1 MLIPSK
7 LRRPVRLQ
15 SAVPRQRLL
24 DRLDSAA
31 NYRLALITSPAGY
44 GKTTLIAQWAAARQD
59 LGWYSL
65 DDSDNEPEIFANYLV
80 AAIQQATGGHCLR
93 SEALAQKHQYAS
105 LGTLFAQLSVDLA
118 DWTTPLFLV
127 IDDYHLITNTVIHDA
142 MRGLLRQQPDSLKLV
157 LLSRN
162 LPSLGIANLR
172 VRDQLLEIGSQQ
184 LAFTHEEARQFF
196 AGRLDMPIAAQDSNR
211 LCDEVAGWATA
222 LQLIVLSSRQ
232 SDTPASKTARR
243 LSGINA
249 GHLSD
254 YLVDEVLDRVDGAT
268 RRFLLRCSLLRSMN
282 DALIDR
288 LMGEGNGQQ
297 RLEQTEHQGLFIQ
310 RMDDSG
316 EWFRFHPLF
325 ASFLRQRCQ
334 WELAAEL
341 PEIHCAAAEGWLAQ
355 GYPAEAIHHAMAAND
370 VGMMCRIL
378 LDSGWTLFNH
388 GELALL
394 DRCLKHLPYDVLI
407 LRPRLVLLK
416 GWLAQGQHRSAEVA
430 SLLAHD
436 KAEMARRKLDLAP
449 WLVAEFNALLAQVAI
464 NTGKPLE
471 AESLA
476 AEALR
481 FLPQFNYYGRIVATS
496 VTGEVAHCQGQL
508 VKALSMMQ
516 QTDRMARRHGV
527 YHYALWALLQ
537 QSEILIAQ
545 GYLQAAY
552 EIQDKAFELV
562 GEQHLEQLPMHE
574 FLLRLRAQLLWS
586 WARLD
591 EAEQAA
597 SAGLKV
603 LESAEP
609 QQQLQCL
616 AMLAKIALARGD
628 FDNARSH
635 LHRCENLISGA
646 QYHSDWVTNA
656 DKPRV
661 LFWQLTGDVDAAAR
675 WLDQTVKPDNV
686 DNHFLQGQWRNIARA
701 QILLG
706 QFDEAEVVLDELN
719 DNARQLHLVSDLNRN
734 LLLNNLIYW
743 RTGRKNDAQRVLMEA
758 LSLANRTGFISHFV
772 IEGETM
778 ATQLRQLLQLGVLPE
793 LEQQRTRRILRDI
806 NAHHRHKFA
815 HFDEDF
821 VQQLLHHPQVPELIR
836 ISPLTQREWQVLG
849 LIYSGYSNNQIA
861 GELDVASTTIKTHI
875 RNLYQK
881 LGVGQ
886 RQDAV
891 QQVKKMLTMIGY
903 AV

>member
-7 LRRPVRLQ
+7 LRRPVKLNNT
-15 SAVPRQRLL
+15 VMRQRLL
-24 DRLDSAA
+24 DRLSAAA
-31 NYRLALITSPAGY
+31 NYRLALLTSPAGY
-44 GKTTLIAQWAAARQD
+44 GKTTLVAQWAATRQN

-65 DDSDNEPEIFANYLV
+65 DESDNEPERFANYFV
-80 AAIQQATGGHCLR
+80 AAIQEATGGHCLR
-93 SEALAQKHQYAS
+93 SEALAQKHQYATLGS
-105 LGTLFAQLSVDLA
+105 LFDQLAMDLSNWA
-118 DWTTPLFLV
+118 TPVFVV
-127 IDDYHLITNTVIHDA
+127 IDDFHLITNNVIHEA
-142 MRGLLRQQPDSLKLV
+142 MRGLLRHQPENLKLI

-184 LAFTHEEARQFF
+184 LAFNHEEAKQFF
-196 AGRLDMPIAAQDSNR
+196 DCRLGMTIESQDSDR

-249 GHLSD
+249 SHLSD
-254 YLVDEVLDRVDGAT
+254 YLVDEVLDRVDAAT

-282 DALIDR
+282 DVLIDR
-288 LMGEGNGQQ
+288 LTGEGNGQQ
-297 RLEQTEHQGLFIQ
+297 RLERTEHQGLFIQ
-310 RMDDSG
+310 RMDDTG

-334 WELAAEL
+334 WELPAEL
-341 PEIHCAAAEGWLAQ
+341 PEIHRSAAAGWLEL

-370 VGMMCRIL
+370 LNLMCQIL
-378 LDSGWTLFNH
+378 LENGWTLFNH

-394 DRCLKHLPYDVLI
+394 DRCLKHVPYEVLI

-416 GWLAQGQHRSAEVA
+416 GWLAQSQHRCGEVA
-430 SLLAHD
+430 NLLAHD
-436 KAEMARRKLDLAP
+436 KAEMAARKLDISP
-449 WLVAEFNALLAQVAI
+449 WLLAEFNALLAQVAI
-464 NTGKPLE
+464 NTGKPDE
-471 AESLA
+471 AETLA

-481 FLPQFNYYGRIVATS
+481 FLPQSNYNGRIVAMS
-496 VTGEVAHCQGQL
+496 VTGEVAHCKGRL
-508 VKALSMMQ
+508 AYALSMMQ
-516 QTDRMARRHGV
+516 QTEQMARQRGV
-527 YHYALWALLQ
+527 CHYALWALLQ

-597 SAGLKV
+597 NAGVKV
-603 LESAEP
+603 LVNAEP
-609 QQQLQCL
+609 SQQLQCVAL
-616 AMLAKIALARGD
+616 LAKIALARGD
-628 FDNARSH
+628 FDNARRH
-635 LHRCENLISGA
+635 LHRCENLLGGGE
-646 QYHSDWVTNA
+646 YHSDWITNA

-661 LFWQLTGDVDAAAR
+661 MYWQLTGDTAAAAH

-706 QFDEAEVVLDELN
+706 QYDEAEVVLDELN

-734 LLLNNLIYW
+734 LLLNNLIYC
-743 RTGRKNDAQRVLMEA
+743 RTGRKSDAQRVLIEA

-778 ATQLRQLLQLGVLPE
+778 GIQLRQLLQLDVLPE

-886 RQDAV
+886 RQEAV
-891 QQVKKMLTMIGY
+891 QQVKKMLEMIGY

>member
-7 LRRPVRLQ
+7 LRRPVRLHN
-15 SAVPRQRLL
+15 AVPRQRLL
-24 DRLDSAA
+24 DRLSSAA
-31 NYRLALITSPAGY
+31 NYRLALVTSPAGY
-44 GKTTLIAQWAAARQD
+44 GKTTLIAQWAANRQD

-65 DDSDNEPEIFANYLV
+65 DESDNEPEVFANYLV

-105 LGTLFAQLSVDLA
+105 LATLFAQLSVDLA

-142 MRGLLRQQPDSLKLV
+142 MRGLLRQQPDNLKLV

-184 LAFTHEEARQFF
+184 LAFTHEEAQQFF
-196 AGRLDMPIAAQDSNR
+196 AGRLDIAIASQDSNR

-254 YLVDEVLDRVDGAT
+254 YLVDEVLDRVDAAT

-282 DALIDR
+282 DVLIDR
-288 LMGEGNGQQ
+288 LTGEGNGQQ

-325 ASFLRQRCQ
+325 AGFLRQRCQ

-341 PEIHCAAAEGWLAQ
+341 PEIHRSAADGWLAL
-355 GYPAEAIHHAMAAND
+355 GYPAEAMHHAMAADD
-370 VGMMCRIL
+370 VDMVCRIL
-378 LDSGWTLFNH
+378 LDSGWTLFNR

-416 GWLAQGQHRSAEVA
+416 GWLAQSQHRCAEVA
-430 SLLAHD
+430 NLLAHD
-436 KAEMARRKLDLAP
+436 KAEMARRKLDISPCLQ
-449 WLVAEFNALLAQVAI
+449 AEFNALLAQVAI

-476 AEALR
+476 AEALQ
-481 FLPQFNYYGRIVATS
+481 FLPESNYYGRIVATS
-496 VTGEVAHCQGQL
+496 VTGEVAHCKGQL
-508 VKALSMMQ
+508 ATALAMMQ
-516 QTDRMARRHGV
+516 QTDRMARQHGV

-552 EIQDKAFELV
+552 EIQDKAFTLV
-562 GEQHLEQLPMHE
+562 SEQHLEQLPMHE

-603 LESAEP
+603 LEGAEP

-628 FDNARSH
+628 FANARSH
-635 LHRCENLISGA
+635 LHRCENLMSGG

-661 LFWQLTGDVDAAAR
+661 LFWQQTGDTDAAAR
-675 WLDQTVKPDNV
+675 WLGQTVKPDNV

-743 RTGRKNDAQRVLMEA
+743 HAGRKNDAQRVLMEA

-778 ATQLRQLLQLGVLPE
+778 AAQLRQLLQLGVLPE

-861 GELDVASTTIKTHI
+861 GELAVASTTIKTHI

-881 LGVGQ
+881 LGVEQ

-891 QQVKKMLTMIGY
+891 LQVKKMLTMIGY

>member
-7 LRRPVRLQ
+7 LRRPARLHNT
-15 SAVPRQRLL
+15 VPRQRLL
-24 DRLDSAA
+24 DRLSSAA

-59 LGWYSL
+59 LGWFSL
-65 DDSDNEPEIFANYLV
+65 DESDNEPEIFANYLV
-80 AAIQQATGGHCLR
+80 AAIQQATDGHCLR

-105 LGTLFAQLSVDLA
+105 LATLFAQLSVDLA
-118 DWTTPLFLV
+118 DWDKPLFLV
-127 IDDYHLITNTVIHDA
+127 IDDYHLITNSVIHDA
-142 MRGLLRQQPDSLKLV
+142 MRGLLRQQPDNLKLV

-184 LAFTHEEARQFF
+184 LAFTHEEAKLFF
-196 AGRLDMPIAAQDSNR
+196 DCRLDMSIESQDSNR

-222 LQLIVLSSRQ
+222 LQLIVLSTRQ

-282 DALIDR
+282 DVLIDR
-288 LMGEGNGQQ
+288 LTGEENGQQ

-325 ASFLRQRCQ
+325 AGFLRQRCQ

-341 PEIHCAAAEGWLAQ
+341 PEIHRSAAAGWLEL
-355 GYPAEAIHHAMAAND
+355 GYPGEAIHHAMAADD
-370 VGMMCRIL
+370 VEMMCRIL

-416 GWLAQGQHRSAEVA
+416 GWLAQSQHRCAEVA

-436 KAEMARRKLDLAP
+436 KAEMARRKLDVSP
-449 WLVAEFNALLAQVAI
+449 WLAAEFNALLAQVAI
-464 NTGKPLE
+464 NTGKPDE
-471 AESLA
+471 AEALA

-481 FLPQFNYYGRIVATS
+481 FLPQCNYFGRIVATS
-496 VTGEVAHCQGQL
+496 VTGEVAHCKGQL
-508 VKALSMMQ
+508 TIALTMMQ
-516 QTDRMARRHGV
+516 QTDRMARQHGV

-545 GYLQAAY
+545 GYLQAAF

-586 WARLD
+586 WSRLD

-597 SAGLKV
+597 LAGLKV
-603 LESAEP
+603 LAGAEP

-635 LHRCENLISGA
+635 LHRCENLMSGA

-661 LFWQLTGDVDAAAR
+661 LFWQLTGDTDAAAR
-675 WLDQTVKPDNV
+675 WLGQTVKPDNV

-719 DNARQLHLVSDLNRN
+719 DNARQLRLVSDLNRN

-743 RTGRKNDAQRVLMEA
+743 HAGRKNDAQKVLMEA

-778 ATQLRQLLQLGVLPE
+778 AVQLRQLLQLGVLPE

-861 GELDVASTTIKTHI
+861 GELEVAATTIKTHI